1 MRRVA
6 VNPRAIGALFA
17 SLCVGFAHADV
28 LLDET
33 DLVAAPGLAAAA
45 NYTFTASTAQALTV
59 TLTDD
64 GQPAAFQS
72 LQIAVTLGDTLIG
85 VASVDGTTG
94 KSSATVS
101 VPAAAGNYQFHVVGT
116 PGDSGYG
123 SFGAFSICT
132 APQATPTA
140 CIAADSFSGTIQA
153 PSTVSTSGQS
163 TLNTTFT
170 VTTAGVY
177 TVTLVDDQFP
187 TALQSAVAGITQGS
201 TPVAGPIVPG
211 TPVQVTLAPD
221 VTYSLLVGATAS
233 ATTLSG
239 LYSIAITAS
248 NGAAVFARTLPV
260 GELPTSTFVSNPAA
274 ATLSLS
280 LTDEQYPAPLS
291 SLGVAVSS
299 GADLLGALTASG
311 TKSLQA
317 PAGNL
322 EVWQYAVAGS
332 QPGVYGLTLSAG
344 STNLLAATEVVNP
357 SDAATATSFAFT
369 ASLPSAGTYNLAVAD
384 FQFPAQLLSLSSTVA
399 QNGTTIP
406 IDSSGNFTA
415 AAAGTVVVVVDA
427 APSQVSGSSGIGIFG
442 VTVSTTSA
450 TPTILLDQT
459 QAVGGVFTTST
470 LNLGES
476 GDYDVTLADLGF
488 PADFTDLA
496 VIVTQA
502 GTVLG
507 KVYGGGVFTI
517 PATPGQYVVTFV
529 GTPGSSGYG
538 LYSLN
543 ISSAPPT
550 VTLTASA
557 SSVPSGQ
564 SVQLS
569 WTTTNATSCT
579 ASGTDSAWSGNEPTS
594 SSGVAVA
601 ITATSTLTLA
611 CTGPGG
617 SATKSV
623 NVTATAAESHG
634 GGDVDLSLLALLLG
648 LFAWR
653 WYDERANSR
662 RALPSRSR

>member
-1 MRRVA
+1 
-6 VNPRAIGALFA
+6 
-17 SLCVGFAHADV
+17 
-28 LLDET
+28 
-33 DLVAAPGLAAAA
+33 
-45 NYTFTASTAQALTV
+45 V

-64 GQPAAFQS
+64 DQPAAFQT
-72 LQIAVTLGDTLIG
+72 LQIAVTLGDTLVG
-85 VASVDGTTG
+85 TASVDGTTG

-116 PGDSGYG
+116 PGSSSYG

-170 VTTAGVY
+170 VPAAGVY

-187 TALQSAVAGITQGS
+187 TALQSLVAGITQGA
-201 TPVAGPIVPG
+201 TAIAGPIGPG
-211 TPVQVTLAPD
+211 SPVQVTLAPN

-233 ATTLSG
+233 TTTLAG
-239 LYSIAITAS
+239 LYSISITDS
-248 NGAAVFARTLPV
+248 NGGSVFARTLPV
-260 GELPTSTFVSNPAA
+260 GELPTSTFVTNAA
-274 ATLSLS
+274 ADTLSLT
-280 LTDEQYPAPLS
+280 LTDEQYPAALS

-299 GADLLGALTASG
+299 GASLLGALTASG
-311 TKSLQA
+311 TQSLQA
-317 PAGNL
+317 PAGTL

-332 QPGVYGLTLSAG
+332 QPGVYDLTLAAG
-344 STNLLAATEVVNP
+344 STSLISATHVVNP
-357 SDAATATSFAFT
+357 SNVATATSFAFT
-369 ASLPSAGTYNLAVAD
+369 ATLPAAGTYNLAVSD
-384 FQFPAQLLSLSSTVA
+384 FQFPAQLQSLTSTVA
-399 QNGTTIP
+399 QNGTTISL
-406 IDSSGNFTA
+406 DSSGNFTA
-415 AAAGTVVVVVDA
+415 MAAGTVVVVVDA
-427 APSQVSGSSGIGIFG
+427 TPSQASGSSGIGIFG
-442 VTVSTTSA
+442 VTISTTGT
-450 TPTILLDQT
+450 TPTTLLDQT
-459 QAVGGVFTTST
+459 QAVGGVFTTNT

-476 GDYDVTLADLGF
+476 GNYNVTLADLAF
-488 PADFTDLA
+488 PATFTDLA

-517 PATPGQYVVTFV
+517 PAKPGQYVVTFV

-550 VTLTASA
+550 VTLTSSA

-569 WTTTNATSCT
+569 WSTTNATSCT
-579 ASGTDSAWSGNEPTS
+579 ASGTNSVWSGNEPTS

-601 ITATSTLTLA
+601 ITATSTLTLTCA
-611 CTGPGG
+611 GPGG
-617 SATKSV
+617 SATQSV
-623 NVTATAAESHG
+623 TVTATAAKSHG
-634 GGDVDLSLLALLLG
+634 GGDVDISLLGILLSLL
-648 LFAWR
+648 AWR
-653 WYDERANSR
+653 WYDDESANSR
-662 RALPSRSR
+662 HGLPRRLR